1 MALTDKNDS
10 VGNPDGRYH
19 ADKIEQWPTAYFKLD
34 GTCVKNGR
42 MTSSVSPRSIIDRK
56 VSPLVEAA
64 LGDTRVV
71 LIAGPRQAGK
81 TTLARKYAGSD
92 RPYVTLDDA
101 GALSAARADPVGFVR
116 GIGRTVIDEVQ
127 RVPELM
133 LAIKESVDRD
143 DTPGRFLLTGSANL
157 ATVPMIADSLAGR
170 MATISLLPFAQSEIR
185 STPGRLLDR
194 LFAGEEPTAGED
206 AILGDE
212 LVALVLRG
220 GYPEALRRATSA
232 RRTAWLEDYVAQIL
246 DRDVRD
252 VANID
257 QFDQLP
263 RLLQVLAEHAGQL
276 VNHSSFGAALG
287 LSSVTAQKY
296 VAILERLFLVR
307 TLAPWSSNRLSR
319 LIKTPKL
326 HFLDSGLLAV
336 LREDEEEALRQERSR
351 FGAVLESF
359 VVSELLKLASWSD
372 RRVSF
377 SHYRTK
383 DQDEVDVVIE
393 DRRGR
398 VVGIE
403 VKASATVRPKDF
415 RGLRQLQEAVG
426 DRFMRGLVLHDHDR
440 VTPFGEKLQAA
451 PLSILWTM

>member
-1 MALTDKNDS
+1 MS
-10 VGNPDGRYH
+10 R
-19 ADKIEQWPTAYFKLD
+19 
-34 GTCVKNGR
+34 R
-42 MTSSVSPRSIIDRK
+42 
-56 VSPLVEAA
+56 A

-81 TTLARKYAGSD
+81 TTLARTFAGPD

-101 GALSAARADPVGFVR
+101 GALSAARSDPVGFVR

-143 DTPGRFLLTGSANL
+143 YTPGRFLLTGSANL

-194 LFAGEEPTAGED
+194 LFAGEEPTAGES

-252 VANID
+252 IANID
-257 QFDQLP
+257 QFDRLP

-307 TLAPWSSNRLSR
+307 TLTPWSNNRLSR

-326 HFLDSGLLAV
+326 HFLDSGLLAA
-336 LREDEEEALRQERSR
+336 LREDEEEALRQDRSR
-351 FGAVLESF
+351 FGALLESF
-359 VVSELLKLASWSD
+359 VVSELLKLASWCE
-372 RRVSF
+372 RRVLF

-415 RGLRQLQEAVG
+415 RRLQQLQEAVG
-426 DRFMRGLVLHDHDR
+426 DRFIRGLVLHDHDR
-440 VTPFGEKLQAA
+440 VTPFGEKLQSA

>member
-1 MALTDKNDS
+1 M
-10 VGNPDGRYH
+10 
-19 ADKIEQWPTAYFKLD
+19 I
-34 GTCVKNGR
+34 
-42 MTSSVSPRSIIDRK
+42 SSITPHKIIDRK
-56 VSPLVEAA
+56 VRPLVESA
-64 LGDTRVV
+64 LADTRVV
-71 LIAGPRQAGK
+71 LIVGPRQAGK
-81 TTLARKYAGSD
+81 TTLARQFAGSD
-92 RPYVTLDDA
+92 RPYITLDDA

-116 GIGRTVIDEVQ
+116 GIEKAVIDEVQ
-127 RVPELM
+127 RAPELM

-143 DTPGRFLLTGSANL
+143 DQPGRFLLTGSANID
-157 ATVPMIADSLAGR
+157 TVPAIADSLAGR
-170 MATISLLPFAQSEIR
+170 MATISLLPFAQSEIH

-194 LFAGEEPTAGED
+194 LFSGEEPSAEEGTVF
-206 AILGDE
+206 GDE
-212 LVALVLRG
+212 LLKLVLRG
-220 GYPEALRRATSA
+220 GYPEVLRRSSHA
-232 RRTAWLEDYVAQIL
+232 RRSAWLEDYVTQIL

-252 VANID
+252 IANID
-257 QFDQLP
+257 QLDRLP
-263 RLLQVLAEHAGQL
+263 RLLNVLAEHAGQL

-307 TLAPWSSNRLSR
+307 TLKPWSSNRLSR

-326 HFLDSGLLAV
+326 HFLDSGLLAT
-336 LREDEEEALRQERSR
+336 LREDEEEALGQDRMR

-359 VVSELLKLASWSD
+359 VLSELLKLASWSE

-398 VVGIE
+398 VIGIE
-403 VKASATVRPKDF
+403 VKASATVRPHDF

-426 DRFMRGLVLHDHDR
+426 NRFVRGLVLHDHDR
-440 VTPFGEKLQAA
+440 VTPFGEKMQAA
-451 PLSILWTM
+451 PLSILWSM

>member
-1 MALTDKNDS
+1 M
-10 VGNPDGRYH
+10 
-19 ADKIEQWPTAYFKLD
+19 TA
-34 GTCVKNGR
+34 
-42 MTSSVSPRSIIDRK
+42 SASPRQLIDRRIR
-56 VSPLVEAA
+56 PLVETA
-64 LGDTRVV
+64 LTDTRVV
-71 LIAGPRQAGK
+71 LIVGPRQAGK
-81 TTLARKYAGSD
+81 TTLARQFSGGD
-92 RPYVTLDDA
+92 RPYITLDDA

-116 GIGRTVIDEVQ
+116 GLEGAVIDEVQ

-143 DTPGRFLLTGSANL
+143 EKPGRFLLTGSANI
-157 ATVPMIADSLAGR
+157 ATVPAIADSLAGR

-194 LFAGEEPTAGED
+194 LFAGEEPASGED
-206 AILGDE
+206 PLFGDD
-212 LVALVLRG
+212 LIALVLRG
-220 GYPEALRRATSA
+220 GYPEALRRASSA
-232 RRTAWLEDYVAQIL
+232 RRTAWLEDYVVQIL

-252 VANID
+252 IANID
-257 QFDQLP
+257 QLDRLP

-326 HFLDSGLLAV
+326 HFLDSGLLAT
-336 LREDEEEALRQERSR
+336 LREDDEETFRNDRSR
-351 FGAVLESF
+351 FGALLESF
-359 VVSELLKLASWSD
+359 VAAELLKLASWSE
-372 RRVSF
+372 RRMSF

-383 DQDEVDVVIE
+383 DQDEVDIVIE

-398 VVGIE
+398 VIGIE
-403 VKASATVRPKDF
+403 VKASATVRPQDF

-426 DRFMRGLVLHDHDR
+426 DRFVRGLVLHDHDR

-451 PLSILWTM
+451 PLSILWSM

>member
-1 MALTDKNDS
+1 MAS
-10 VGNPDGRYH
+10 S
-19 ADKIEQWPTAYFKLD
+19 
-34 GTCVKNGR
+34 
-42 MTSSVSPRSIIDRK
+42 TSSHHLIDRK
-56 VSPLVEAA
+56 ARPLVETA
-64 LGDTRVV
+64 LSDTRVV
-71 LIAGPRQAGK
+71 LVVGPRQAGK
-81 TTLARKYAGSD
+81 TTLARQFAGPD

-101 GALSAARADPVGFVR
+101 GALSAARADPVGFAR
-116 GIGRTVIDEVQ
+116 GLDRAVIDEVQ

-133 LAIKESVDRD
+133 LAIKESVDRND
-143 DTPGRFLLTGSANL
+143 EPGRFLLTGSANL
-157 ATVPMIADSLAGR
+157 STMPLVADSLAGR
-170 MATISLLPFAQSEIR
+170 MATISLLPFAQSEVR

-194 LFAGEEPTAGED
+194 IFAGEEPVAAENSP
-206 AILGDE
+206 LGDE

-220 GYPEALRRATSA
+220 GYPEALRRTATA
-232 RRTAWLEDYVAQIL
+232 RRIAWLEDYVSQIL

-252 VANID
+252 IANID
-257 QFDQLP
+257 QLDRLP

-276 VNHSSFGAALG
+276 VNHASFGAALG

-307 TLAPWSSNRLSR
+307 TLVPWSSNRLSR

-326 HFLDSGLLAV
+326 HFLDSGLLAA
-336 LREDEEEALRQERSR
+336 LREDEEQALRQDRSR

-359 VVSELLKLASWSD
+359 VVSELLKLASWSE
-372 RRVSF
+372 RRVSL

-398 VVGIE
+398 IVGIE
-403 VKASATVRPKDF
+403 VKASATVRPQDF

-426 DRFMRGLVLHDHDR
+426 DRFVRGLVLHDHDR

-451 PLSILWTM
+451 PLSVLWTM